1 MRAAAEVAGNR
12 ERGQEMQQAQQLRLR
27 SLARATHAREV
38 TGLSLV
44 SIQNGFTALK
54 PSRALDVILFKP
66 YDSLTGPF
74 SSLFHRS
81 EEGNSESKHSVS
93 VTPEIDGARIGTR
106 SLLLPR

>member
-1 MRAAAEVAGNR
+1 MRAAAEVTGNR

-27 SLARATHAREV
+27 SLARAREV

-74 SSLFHRS
+74 SSPFHRS